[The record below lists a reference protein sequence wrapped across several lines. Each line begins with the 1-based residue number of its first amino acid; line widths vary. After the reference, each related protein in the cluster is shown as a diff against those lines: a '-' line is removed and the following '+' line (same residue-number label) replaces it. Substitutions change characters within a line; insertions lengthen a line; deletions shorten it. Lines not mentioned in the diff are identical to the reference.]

1 MDEIDNLIIRELEA
15 DGRKPYTEI
24 AKKLGLSE
32 GTVRKRVEKL
42 VNEGKIKFTVIIT
55 AKTGFSAIVLIKTS
69 PQAKTSAI
77 VDSMKKIR
85 EVKEIYEVAGDADV
99 IVKISCNNAEE
110 FNDLIDEIRSIP
122 NILETRTYTVL
133 KVSYPS

>member
-1 MDEIDNLIIRELEA
+1 
-15 DGRKPYTEI
+15 
-24 AKKLGLSE
+24 
-32 GTVRKRVEKL
+32 
-42 VNEGKIKFTVIIT
+42 
-55 AKTGFSAIVLIKTS
+55 
-69 PQAKTSAI
+69 
-77 VDSMKKIR
+77 MKKIR